1 VNRRDGQE
9 LERDDL
15 GRGDVADG
23 GEGHDDGETGA
34 GAPDAPSAAADE
46 TGLEAGETGADP
58 SERLSDEIR
67 AELAE
72 LEALRERH
80 LRLAAEYDNY
90 RKRTRRELAE
100 ASERAQG
107 GLIARLL
114 DGLDDLERVLATP
127 AEATTVEAL
136 HEGVEL
142 VERKLRKE
150 LSEAGLER
158 IEAEGE
164 PFDPRLHDA
173 LLTVPVADPTL
184 DEVVSRVLVNGYR
197 LGDRVLRPARV
208 EVMKYQPGVGN
219 AAGDGAGDGAA

>member
-1 VNRRDGQE
+1 MNRRDSRDVEQE
-9 LERDDL
+9 DLE
-15 GRGDVADG
+15 GREAAAEEASGETDPG
-23 GEGHDDGETGA
+23 GEPGR
-34 GAPDAPSAAADE
+34 SAASAQA
-46 TGLEAGETGADP
+46 GPAGEASAGSDD

-100 ASERAQG
+100 ASERGQG
-107 GLIARLL
+107 ELIVRLL
-114 DGLDDLERVLATP
+114 DALDDLERVLATP

-150 LSEAGLER
+150 LADAGLER
-158 IEAEGE
+158 IEAEGQ
-164 PFDPRLHDA
+164 PFDPRMHDA
-173 LLTVPVADPTL
+173 LLTAPVADPER
-184 DEVVSRVLVNGYR
+184 DELVSRVLVNGYR

-208 EVMKYQPGVGN
+208 EVMKYQPGAG
-219 AAGDGAGDGAA
+219 AAAEDGAGDGAA

>member
-1 VNRRDGQE
+1 MEHEE
-9 LERDDL
+9 LE
-15 GRGDVADG
+15 RGDVADDG
-23 GEGHDDGETGA
+23 GGDAVAEPGDGTVDSPASPGDTGVA
-34 GAPDAPSAAADE
+34 
-46 TGLEAGETGADP
+46 AGEAAADP

-150 LSEAGLER
+150 LSDAGLER

-173 LLTVPVADPTL
+173 LLTIPVADPEL

-208 EVMKYQPGVGN
+208 EVMKYQPGAGH
-219 AAGDGAGDGAA
+219 AAGNGAGDGAA

>member
-1 VNRRDGQE
+1 VNRRDRE
-9 LERDDL
+9 KLEREEVEPRD
-15 GRGDVADG
+15 AG
-23 GEGHDDGETGA
+23 GEERARAPEGPDTTEGSTAASEAEA
-34 GAPDAPSAAADE
+34 GADE
-46 TGLEAGETGADP
+46 
-58 SERLSDEIR
+58 SQ
-67 AELAE
+67 
-72 LEALRERH
+72 
-80 LRLAAEYDNY
+80 
-90 RKRTRRELAE
+90 RRELGE

-107 GLIARLL
+107 ELMARLL

-150 LSEAGLER
+150 LSDAGLER

-164 PFDPRLHDA
+164 PFDPRMHDA
-173 LLTVPVADPTL
+173 LLTVPVGDPDR

-208 EVMKYQPGVGN
+208 EVMKYQPGAGD
-219 AAGDGAGDGAA
+219 AARDGAGDGAA

>member
-1 VNRRDGQE
+1 MNRRNRE
-9 LERDDL
+9 EPERE
-15 GRGDVADG
+15 DVEPRDADG
-23 GEGHDDGETGA
+23 ERRAPAPEGPDATDGFAATSETAAVQDA
-34 GAPDAPSAAADE
+34 GADASQ
-46 TGLEAGETGADP
+46 
-58 SERLSDEIR
+58 RLSDEIR
-67 AELAE
+67 EELAE

-90 RKRTRRELAE
+90 RKRTRRELTE

-107 GLIARLL
+107 ELMVRLL

-150 LSEAGLER
+150 LADAGLER

-164 PFDPRLHDA
+164 PFDPRVHDA
-173 LLTVPVADPTL
+173 LLTVPVADPDR
-184 DEVVSRVLVNGYR
+184 DEVVSRVLVSGYR

-208 EVMKYQPGVGN
+208 EVMKYQPG
-219 AAGDGAGDGAA
+219 AGDAMRDGAGDGAA